1 MKLEPYLADF
11 IQAKRTSQ
19 TVEQSLQ
26 PSLPFS
32 QRLSQV
38 SKEARS
44 ITVKIIPYVLLGVA
58 VGGLIHGFVPTG
70 FFEHYI
76 TKNNPFAVPLAV
88 IVGIPMYANATSVIP
103 IVQALIAK

>member
-11 IQAKRTSQ
+11 IQAKRTNPN
-19 TVEQSLQ
+19 VEQSLQ
-26 PSLPFS
+26 PALPFS

-70 FFEHYI
+70 FFQHYI